1 LTSWAHNARFTLQGE
16 KMKHLLSLT
25 IAAFLALGLMVQ
37 DADAARL
44 GGGRSIG
51 TQRSSVAPSRSVQQT
66 PPSQAA
72 PTAPAAA
79 PAAAPA
85 PAGNRWLGPVAGL
98 AAGLGLGY
106 LFGQGGMG
114 GLGGMMGSLLMMA
127 LLGFAVFFVIRL
139 LTRPKTEGRLQFA
152 GAGPVS
158 APPASLAS
166 GAAPAFG
173 AQTQPNIPAGFDTE
187 GFLRQAKLN
196 FVKLQAVH
204 DSGKLGE
211 LREFTTDAMFE
222 SIKQDLLQHGA
233 VGQQTDVVTLDAE
246 LLEALTE
253 GDTHWAS
260 VRFSGMI
267 REDRN
272 AQPESFQEIW
282 NLAKPVSGGSGWV
295 LAGIQQIQ

>member
-1 LTSWAHNARFTLQGE
+1 
-16 KMKHLLSLT
+16 MKHLLS
-25 IAAFLALGLMVQ
+25 ISVAAFLALGLMVQ

-44 GGGRSIG
+44 GGGRSVG
-51 TQRSSVAPSRSVQQT
+51 AQRSSVAPSKSVQQT
-66 PPSQAA
+66 PPSKAA
-72 PTAPAAA
+72 PTAPTAA
-79 PAAAPA
+79 PAAPPA
-85 PAGNRWLGPVAGL
+85 PAGNRWLGPIAGL

-106 LFGQGGMG
+106 LLGQGGMG
-114 GLGGMMGSLLMMA
+114 GLGGMLSSVLMMA
-127 LLGFAVFFVIRL
+127 LVGFAVFFVIRL
-139 LTRPKTEGRLQFA
+139 LTRRKTEGNLQFA
-152 GAGPVS
+152 GMGNEPVS
-158 APPASLAS
+158 AAPASLGS

-173 AQTQPNIPAGFDTE
+173 GQPQPNIPAGFDTE

-267 REDRN
+267 REDAN
-272 AQPESFQEIW
+272 AQAESFQEIW
-282 NLAKPVSGGSGWV
+282 NLAKPVSGATGWV
-295 LAGIQQIQ
+295 LAGIQQLQ

>member
-1 LTSWAHNARFTLQGE
+1 
-16 KMKHLLSLT
+16 MKHLLSIS

-37 DADAARL
+37 NADAARL

-51 TQRSSVAPSRSVQQT
+51 AQRSSVAPSSSTQSAPASR
-66 PPSQAA
+66 AA
-72 PTAPAAA
+72 PAAPAATPNPAAA
-79 PAAAPA
+79 PQ
-85 PAGNRWLGPVAGL
+85 PAGNRWLGPIAGL

-106 LFGQGGMG
+106 LFGQGG
-114 GLGGMMGSLLMMA
+114 LGGVGGMLSSLLMMA
-127 LLGFAVFFVIRL
+127 LVGFAVVFVLRL
-139 LTRPKTEGRLQFA
+139 LTRPKTAGNMQFA
-152 GAGPVS
+152 GMGNEPAAVP
-158 APPASLAS
+158 APSLAPAI

-173 AQTQPNIPAGFDTE
+173 AQPQPNIPAGFDTD

-211 LREFTTDAMFE
+211 LREFTTDSMFE

-233 VGQQTDVVTLDAE
+233 VGQQTDVVTLDAD

-267 REDRN
+267 REN
-272 AQPESFQEIW
+272 ADGPPESFQEIW
-282 NLAKPVSGGSGWV
+282 NLAKPVSGATGWV

>member
-1 LTSWAHNARFTLQGE
+1 
-16 KMKHLLSLT
+16 MKHLLSIS

-37 DADAARL
+37 NAEAARL
-44 GGGRSIG
+44 GGGRSMG
-51 TQRSSVAPSRSVQQT
+51 TQRSVAPSRSVQPT

-72 PTAPAAA
+72 PAVAPK
-79 PAAAPA
+79 
-85 PAGNRWLGPVAGL
+85 PAGNRWLGPIAGL
-98 AAGLGLGY
+98 AAGLGLGW
-106 LFGQGGMG
+106 LIGQGGMG
-114 GLGGMMGSLLMMA
+114 GAMGSLLMMA
-127 LLGFAVFFVIRL
+127 LVGFAVVFVLRL
-139 LTRPKTEGRLQFA
+139 LTRPKTEGNMQYA
-152 GAGPVS
+152 GAGNQPAAAS
-158 APPASLAS
+158 PPSLAPAIG
-166 GAAPAFG
+166 GAPVFG
-173 AQTQPNIPAGFDTE
+173 AQAQPNIPAGFDTE

-211 LREFTTDAMFE
+211 LREFTTDSMFE

-267 REDRN
+267 RES
-272 AQPESFQEIW
+272 ASGQPESFQEIW
-282 NLAKPVSGGSGWV
+282 NLAKPVSGATGWV
-295 LAGIQQIQ
+295 LAGIQQLQ

>member
-1 LTSWAHNARFTLQGE
+1 
-16 KMKHLLSLT
+16 MKHLLSIS

-37 DADAARL
+37 DAEAARL
-44 GGGRSIG
+44 GGGRSMG
-51 TQRSSVAPSRSVQQT
+51 TQRSSVAPNSSVQQT

-72 PTAPAAA
+72 PAAAAAA
-79 PAAAPA
+79 PQ
-85 PAGNRWLGPVAGL
+85 PAGNRWLGPLGGL
-98 AAGLGLGY
+98 AAGLGLGW
-106 LFGQGGMG
+106 LLGHGGMG
-114 GLGGMMGSLLMMA
+114 DMLSSLLMMA
-127 LLGFAVFFVIRL
+127 LVGFAVVFVLRL
-139 LTRPKTEGRLQFA
+139 LTRPKDAGNMQYA
-152 GAGPVS
+152 GAGNEPAA
-158 APPASLAS
+158 APPPSLAPAI
-166 GAAPAFG
+166 GALP
-173 AQTQPNIPAGFDTE
+173 QPNIPAGFDTA

-211 LREFTTDAMFE
+211 LREFTTDSMFE

-233 VGQQTDVVTLDAE
+233 VGQQTDVVTLDAD

-267 REDRN
+267 RESAN

-282 NLAKPVSGGSGWV
+282 NLAKPVSGTTGWV
-295 LAGIQQIQ
+295 LAGIQQLQ

>member
-1 LTSWAHNARFTLQGE
+1 
-16 KMKHLLSLT
+16 MKQLLS
-25 IAAFLALGLMVQ
+25 IAAAAFLALGLMVQ
-37 DADAARL
+37 DAEAARL
-44 GGGRSIG
+44 GGGRSMG
-51 TQRSSVAPSRSVQQT
+51 AQRSSVAPSKSVQQT
-66 PPSQAA
+66 PPSKAA

-85 PAGNRWLGPVAGL
+85 PAGNRWLGPIAGL

-106 LFGQGGMG
+106 LLGNG
-114 GLGGMMGSLLMMA
+114 GLGGMGGALSSLLMMA
-127 LLGFAVFFVIRL
+127 LVGFAVFFVIRL
-139 LTRPKTEGRLQFA
+139 LTQRKTEGNLQYS
-152 GAGPVS
+152 GAGNQP
-158 APPASLAS
+158 AFPPPSLAPA
-166 GAAPAFG
+166 GTPAFG
-173 AQTQPNIPAGFDTE
+173 APAQPNIPAGFDTE
-187 GFLRQAKLN
+187 GFVRQAKLN
-196 FVKLQAVH
+196 FIKLQAVH

-233 VGQQTDVVTLDAE
+233 VGQQTDVVTLNAE

-267 REDRN
+267 RESAN
-272 AQPESFQEIW
+272 AQPEAFEEIW
-282 NLAKPVSGGSGWV
+282 NLAKPVSGATGWV